1 MRMVIAMAAAMTAAL
16 LPASADV
23 SSLTADQRAQYD
35 AKLAQC
41 ISDKTKSASRASIST
56 IEKNAIRKACEATAL
71 AAVTAGPAV
80 SKGSVPLGGGLPGPS
95 GAPAGPPA
103 ISVEETATI
112 LAGQDQLSSLTGA
125 VTLQVPI
132 MFSGLPPEQE
142 MIAKGAAEN
151 SSFKNATGLA
161 IMPLC
166 NLAVWQE
173 GKQRSA
179 FRTLAK
185 TIPYAQA
192 IDEMVAFSVPETFSP
207 ALKPSASAPA
217 NPYMGFRTAD
227 ILQHP
232 DFNTDVNCFV
242 YLRLVGPNADAA
254 PPIDLSYAA
263 DIAGTGSVTP
273 VVVAAVRG
281 TYSGGKWV
289 KLERDWNTDNPPA
302 GVAFV
307 APGVE
312 QIVPAVEGRP

>member
-1 MRMVIAMAAAMTAAL
+1 MRVVIAMVTAMAAVL
-16 LPASADV
+16 LPAFADI
-23 SSLTADQRAQYD
+23 SSLTADQRSQYD

-41 ISDKTKSASRASIST
+41 ISEKTKSTSRTSISA

-80 SKGSVPLGGGLPGPS
+80 AKGSVPLGGGPPGS
-95 GAPAGPPA
+95 SSAPASPPT
-103 ISVEETATI
+103 ISAEETATI

-132 MFSGLPPEQE
+132 RFSGLPPEQE
-142 MIAKGAAEN
+142 MLAKGAAGN
-151 SSFKNATGLA
+151 STFKNATGLT

-185 TIPYAQA
+185 TIPYGQA
-192 IDEMVAFSVPETFSP
+192 IDEMVAFSIPETFSP

-232 DFNTDVNCFV
+232 DFNTDVDCFV
-242 YLRLVGPNADAA
+242 YLRLLGPNADAA
-254 PPIDLSYAA
+254 PPLDLSYVAN
-263 DIAGTGSVTP
+263 IAGTGSVTP
-273 VVVAAVRG
+273 VVVVAVRG

-302 GVAFV
+302 GISFV
-307 APGVE
+307 EPGVE
-312 QIVPAVEGRP
+312 QIVPAAEGQP